1 MLGNFAF
8 FLSIFSVSFFATI
21 SFRNT
26 FSVNSLHPDQALQN
40 VGSNLDPN
48 CLQRLSE
55 DDKNS
60 FEWVKS

>member
-8 FLSIFSVSFFATI
+8 FLSIFSVLFFARI
-21 SFRNT
+21 YFRNT
-26 FSVNSLHPDQALQN
+26 FSVNSLDPDQALQN

-48 CLQRLSE
+48 CLQRQSE
-55 DDKNS
+55 DDKNH